1 MPLHLNVS
9 IYASARSIT
18 YCVANHPRS
27 APTAAIG
34 ADRDADLAT
43 HNAFSL
49 RRMLT
54 LWRSAAATSPRE
66 AATKTVAG
74 SGWEAIV

>member
-1 MPLHLNVS
+1 MLFRQILRRYHL
-9 IYASARSIT
+9 
-18 YCVANHPRS
+18 RS
-27 APTAAIG
+27 APIAILEG
-34 ADRDADLAT
+34 ASRSASLAT

-74 SGWEAIV
+74 SGWEAVV